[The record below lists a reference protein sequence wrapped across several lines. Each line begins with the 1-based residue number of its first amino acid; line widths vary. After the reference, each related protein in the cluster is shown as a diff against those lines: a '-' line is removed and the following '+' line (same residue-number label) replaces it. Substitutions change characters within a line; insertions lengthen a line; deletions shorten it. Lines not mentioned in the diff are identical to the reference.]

1 MTSTFPPTTEPAV
14 KTSVRP
20 QLLRILLTTGILLT
34 LALSLFFVFPPKII
48 HSLTNKT
55 TDLLLKTTSGSAS
68 AEEIVIVAI
77 DEPSLQTYGQWPWP
91 RSLIARLLKIIGDA
105 GATAIGINILFPEK
119 DRTSPAHGETATSAE
134 LFDHDLMLAKSFAT
148 EPVVAGYEFLFDQF
162 TAGPAIACPMPPQT
176 LFNRQ
181 QHSPETV
188 LNLHRAKDILCNY
201 MPLAQATKF
210 AGFLNGAADDDGVL
224 RRLPLLVHYRE
235 QFYPSFAL
243 AVLMKHKNLQV
254 LTLEPKT
261 LNLPTLSFGGRK
273 IYLQGRGNIL
283 LGPAPLSRPHRL
295 SAVDL
300 LGNTTYSQQL
310 RQKIV
315 LVGTTAQGLSQ
326 SYPTPYSAGET
337 LLDIH
342 AAAIGALS
350 SGVQTLRPPILPSCE
365 ALISILLCL
374 GLAPLC
380 IRCSAG
386 WSAAFCLSAAVA
398 VWFLARLLL
407 QQTGLLF
414 SPLLPTTCLVLNG
427 FLFITLKFRYFQLQA
442 KAEKGDALLL
452 LKSSESSLRS
462 ILHTVPDIIF
472 RLDPEGKIVFI
483 SPAICRY
490 TNSAENLLGKSI
502 FSYVAPSDLERARFR
517 LNERRTGERATFDLE
532 IRLLLTREDATTP
545 QDFRFFSVS
554 AEGLYQ
560 SDVPND
566 RGFLGTQGLA
576 KDITDRKKLEQQL
589 LQAQKMEVIGNLA
602 AGIAHDLNNILSG
615 LVSYPD
621 LLLLEIPKD
630 NPLHAKIA
638 TIRKSGQKAA
648 AIVQDLLCMAR
659 RSITETTLTN
669 LNLIIEEYLNSAEYL
684 QLQARYPQV
693 AVVCDL
699 DARLW
704 SIEGSNVHLSK
715 VVMNLLH
722 NAMEAIPANG
732 KIILATGNIDLHRAI
747 EGYEHIPAGI
757 YVCLSVCDNGTGISQ
772 ADLPKIFEPFFSR
785 KTMHTSGTGLGMTII
800 WATIKDHRGYVDIH
814 SREGHGT
821 TFNIYLPATRE
832 TAALPDNRPV
842 LEDYLGS
849 GSILVVDD
857 VPEQL
862 QLAKNMLEKLGYS
875 VETAESG
882 ETAVAMTAN
891 QSFDLIIL
899 DMIMPGGMN
908 GLETY
913 AKIIAIHPGQKAIIT
928 SGYSKSEH
936 VGEMQTLGAGIFVQK
951 PYSLER
957 LGMAVKTTLA
967 KTPVIDDK

>member
-1 MTSTFPPTTEPAV
+1 M
-14 KTSVRP
+14 
-20 QLLRILLTTGILLT
+20 
-34 LALSLFFVFPPKII
+34 ALSLFFVFPPKII
-48 HSLTNKT
+48 HSLTNKA
-55 TDLLLKTTSGSAS
+55 TDLLLKTTTGPAS

-77 DEPSLQTYGQWPWP
+77 DEPSLQAYGQWPWP
-91 RSLIARLLKIIGDA
+91 RSLIAQLLNVIGDA

-119 DRTSPAHGETATSAE
+119 DRTSPAQGETATSTE
-134 LFDHDLMLAKSFAT
+134 PIDHDLMLAKSFT
-148 EPVVAGYEFLFDQF
+148 TGPVIAGYEFLLEQF
-162 TAGPAIACPMPPQT
+162 AAGSVTACPMPPQT
-176 LFNRQ
+176 LFSRQ
-181 QHSPETV
+181 QDSPETV
-188 LNLHRAKDILCNY
+188 LNLHSAKNILCNY
-201 MPLAQATKF
+201 MPLAQETKF
-210 AGFLNGAADDDGVL
+210 AGFLNGAPDDDGVL
-224 RRLPLLVHYRE
+224 RRLPLLMHYRN

-243 AVLMKHKNLQV
+243 AVWMKHKNLQV
-254 LTLEPKT
+254 LTLEPKS
-261 LNLPTLSFGGRK
+261 LDLPTLSFGDQR
-273 IYLQGRGNIL
+273 IYLQERGNIL

-300 LGNTTYSQQL
+300 LKNTSNSQQL

-326 SYPTPYSAGET
+326 SYPTPYSASET

-350 SGVQTLRPPILPSCE
+350 SRVQTLRPPILPYCE
-365 ALISILLCL
+365 VFFSMLLCF
-374 GLAPLC
+374 GLAPFC
-380 IRCSAG
+380 VRWPAG
-386 WSAAFCLSAAVA
+386 WSATFCFSTMVA
-398 VWFLARLLL
+398 IWFIARFLL

-414 SPLLPTTCLVLNG
+414 SPLLPTTSLFLNG
-427 FLFITLKFRYFQLQA
+427 FLFITLKFRYFQLRA
-442 KAEKGDALLL
+442 KSEKADALLL

-483 SPAICRY
+483 SPAICKY
-490 TNSAENLLGKSI
+490 VNSSESLLGKSI

-532 IRLLLTREDATTP
+532 IRLLLNREDATTP

-566 RGFLGTQGLA
+566 KCFLGTQGLA

-659 RSITETTLTN
+659 RSISVNTLTN
-669 LNLIIEEYLNSAEYL
+669 LNLIIEEYLDSAEYL
-684 QLQARYPQV
+684 QLQTRYPQV

-699 DARLW
+699 DTKLW
-704 SIEGSNVHLSK
+704 NIEGSSVHLSK

-722 NAMEAIPANG
+722 NAMEAVPTEG

-785 KTMHTSGTGLGMTII
+785 KKMHKSGTGLGMTII
-800 WATIKDHRGYVDIH
+800 WATVKDHWGYVDIH

-832 TAALPDNRPV
+832 PTDLPHNRPV
-842 LEDYLGS
+842 LDDYLGS

-862 QLAKNMLEKLGYS
+862 QLTKNMLEKLGYN

-882 ETAVAMTAN
+882 ETAVAMTVK

-899 DMIMPGGMN
+899 DMIMPGGMD

-913 AKIIAIHPGQKAIIT
+913 RKIISIHPDQKAIIT

-936 VGEMQTLGAGIFVQK
+936 VGEMQSLGAGIFVQK

-967 KTPVIDDK
+967 KTLVIDNN